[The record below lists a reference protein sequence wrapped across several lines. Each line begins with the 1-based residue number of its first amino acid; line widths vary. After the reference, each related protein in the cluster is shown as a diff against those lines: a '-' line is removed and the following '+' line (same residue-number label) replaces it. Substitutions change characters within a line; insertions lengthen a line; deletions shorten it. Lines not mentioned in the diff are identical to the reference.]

1 MWRGG
6 GGGRECG
13 GGGGRG
19 KWGAPGGITPLRSL
33 VNATLN
39 FNNRRHNLQKREQKR
54 VRGQK
59 ESRRDLMHR
68 NRAKADSH
76 CELHRDVSHRLWGTD
91 DDRSRDGR
99 GGGGG
104 RESSQWLLPADWS
117 SLLPWRQCRRCNE
130 GLH

>member
-1 MWRGG
+1 MWS
-6 GGGRECG
+6 
-13 GGGGRG
+13 GGRG
-19 KWGAPGGITPLRSL
+19 EWGAPGGITPLRSL

-76 CELHRDVSHRLWGTD
+76 CELHHDVSHRLWGTD

-104 RESSQWLLPADWS
+104 GGGREFSMAVA
-117 SLLPWRQCRRCNE
+117 C
-130 GLH
+130 